1 MQIELYSFS
10 KRKNS
15 TKKPTS
21 SGTVVS
27 CVFKEET
34 SVMSPSFE
42 LSSGSPIG
50 YNYVKAWTNYYYITD
65 CTFVTNGTWRISCR
79 LDSLATYEATIKGMS
94 AFITYADTYD
104 ARIYDPRL
112 AKKINATETS
122 STVAAP
128 YVDSTGYYVT
138 TVIGEDT
145 CGLYKMDI
153 TQVEALMQNCTQWWN
168 NFDTSSWG
176 SVEDSIKNLGFLF
189 ITGNPA
195 ENIKSCKFIAAPAP
209 SAPSTHG
216 NIHAGYYDT
225 GIVGHTFGFNR
236 TVDGN
241 VSISVP
247 HPSNV
252 MLRTSATCEYSL
264 YLPYIGNINISSDIL
279 ADESTITIHYS
290 IHSATGDLA
299 LTLQTGSGKYI
310 GSYGGNL
317 GCDVPIGSSGIGVR
331 TVATA
336 VGAAALGIATAGA
349 GIAAA
354 AGAAEGAG
362 VSAAASGI
370 TQGLTSA
377 GAGLS
382 QIQGTS
388 SCVGGLGSCAS
399 LALSTDIKLTCSYW
413 DVSDSGSSLTGLI
426 GNPYYKVDTIGNH
439 GYVSCSGASIDA
451 IAYDDITNEINA
463 YLRSGIYVE

>member
-79 LDSLATYEATIKGMS
+79 LDSLATYETAIKGMS
-94 AFITYADTYD
+94 AFIEYTDTYD
-104 ARIYDPRL
+104 ARIFDPRL
-112 AKKINATETS
+112 AKKINATEISTTAAS
-122 STVAAP
+122 S
-128 YVDSTGYYVT
+128 YVDPIGYYAL

-145 CGLYKMDI
+145 CGVYALSLAD
-153 TQVEALMQNCTQWWN
+153 VNNLMQNCTQWWN
-168 NFDTSSWG
+168 NYDTSSWIT
-176 SVEDSIKNLGFLF
+176 VEESIKNFGALF

-195 ENIKSCKFIAAPAP
+195 ENIKSCKFIAAA
-209 SAPSTHG
+209 SQGGSLKR
-216 NIHAGYYDT
+216 IHAGFYDT
-225 GIVGHTFGFNR
+225 GVFGASFSYGSRQVGTI
-236 TVDGN
+236 
-241 VSISVP
+241 SISVP
-247 HPSNV
+247 HPSNI

-264 YLPYIGNINISSDIL
+264 YLPFIGNISLSADVL
-279 ADESTITIHYS
+279 ADESSLS
-290 IHSATGDLA
+290 IDFGVHGATGDLA
-299 LTLQTGSGKYI
+299 ITVKTGSGKYI

-336 VGAAALGIATAGA
+336 VGAVAIGAATAGA
-349 GIAAA
+349 GAMGVGLSESSGAAA
-354 AGAAEGAG
+354 A
-362 VSAAASGI
+362 SSI

-377 GAGLS
+377 AAGIS
-382 QIQGTS
+382 NIQGTS